1 MKKLLMFI
9 LAAFLFVGIVACDG
23 EGTIDVTEEP
33 TTVQVTEAPTEE
45 PTQAPT
51 EEPTTQVPTQ
61 EPTTEEPTTE
71 EPTTEE
77 PTTEEPT
84 TEEPT
89 TEEQT
94 EDPNIAK
101 VDSELAAINLTLADL
116 IAGAKLPKASADWS
130 VQFSWRTSNPY
141 IITAD
146 GFVNNPPVGS
156 DPALVTLTVRAQAG
170 AYSASKEFEFTVE
183 PYPEVEIAEKRLF
196 DFVGTSTEYVVTDQT
211 DVALYFTQ
219 GGELPYIDVETFFT
233 MMEGAIEPEL
243 LTFTMEAED
252 IMKIEYTYEYFDD
265 ILQEDV
271 VEVYSAHL
279 NFTDNTLR
287 VDNFDFFAGYV
298 ASTESNYGEGLNYV
312 DVDYVDGQ
320 EVIIDLGFYNID
332 LVNYL
337 DGETTVHLMPL
348 HALNIIFMSDIYY
361 QAYFNGDMIYGVDT
375 FDLSS
380 GNEETI
386 NLIHES
392 SYNNKEMS
400 VEVKL
405 ATYNSLA
412 LIMDYF
418 YGLKPDKNYDTY
430 YERLYASMKSII
442 TGTDNNLY
450 NKIFGFMYG
459 MDDLH
464 TSHVFYG
471 YYDARTMSGISI
483 SDLGPET
490 TAFYEGLWAVQDLLT
505 AKFGGY
511 TDDDLPEYSL
521 INDDTVAV
529 IHITGFTIDSPDA
542 FKATLDALPE
552 TVEDVVIDLSYNTGG
567 NIGAVMRIF
576 GYMTEEQYNYHSQN
590 PADGSAV
597 TYYIESDYV
606 AYDYNWYVL
615 TSSVTFSA
623 ANMFASMAKELG
635 IPVIGQQSSGGAS
648 SIGAFITPDGSAVMI
663 STNNVL
669 STRIGNEI
677 DGYQYVSVESGVPVD
692 YFLSNV
698 ASDDQLINAINEH
711 KAQTE

>member
-9 LAAFLFVGIVACDG
+9 LAAFLFLGIAACDG
-23 EGTIDVTEEP
+23 VDTDLTTDAPTQETTETPTTVEPTTEEP
-33 TTVQVTEAPTEE
+33 TTVEV
-45 PTQAPT
+45 
-51 EEPTTQVPTQ
+51 
-61 EPTTEEPTTE
+61 TTEEPTTE

-77 PTTEEPT
+77 PTTVEPT

-89 TEEQT
+89 TEAPTTNPFE
-94 EDPNIAK
+94 EK
-101 VDSELAAINLTLADL
+101 VTTELANIDITIEDL
-116 IAGAKLPKASADWS
+116 LAGAKLPLNTPDWS
-130 VQFSWRTSNPY
+130 VQFFWSTNNPY
-141 IITAD
+141 VITAD

-156 DPALVTLTVRAQAG
+156 DPVTVTLTVRGQAG
-170 AYSASKEFEFTVE
+170 NYSASKSFDFIVE
-183 PYPEVEIAEKRLF
+183 AYPEVEIAEKRLY
-196 DFVGTSTEYVVTDQT
+196 DFTGTSTEYVVADQV
-211 DVALYFTQ
+211 DFPLYFTA
-219 GGELPYIDVETFFT
+219 GGELPYVDVESFFT
-233 MMEGAIEPEL
+233 LLEGAIEPGLMTYEM
-243 LTFTMEAED
+243 TSED
-252 IMKIEYTYEYFDD
+252 VLKLEYTYEYFDD

-271 VEVYSAHL
+271 VEIYTATL
-279 NFTDNTLR
+279 NFTDNTLT
-287 VDNFDFFAGYV
+287 VNNFDFFAGYV
-298 ASTESNYGEGLNYV
+298 ASTESDYGEGLNYV
-312 DVDYVDGQ
+312 DTDYVDGQ

-332 LVNYL
+332 LVNYV

-348 HALNIIFMSDIYY
+348 HAANIIFMSDIYY
-361 QAYFNGDMIYGVDT
+361 QAYFNGDKIFGVDT

-380 GNEETI
+380 GNTETI

-392 SYNNKEMS
+392 SFNAKEMP
-400 VEVKL
+400 VEVKM
-405 ATYNSLA
+405 ASYNAIA

-418 YGLKPDKNYDTY
+418 YGLKPEKNYDTY
-430 YERLYASMKSII
+430 YERLQASMKSII

-471 YYDARTMSGISI
+471 YYDSRTTSGLSI

-490 TAFYEGLWAVQDLLT
+490 NAFYEGLWAVQDLLT
-505 AKFGGY
+505 EKFGGY
-511 TDDDLPEYSL
+511 TDEDLPEFSL
-521 INDDTVAV
+521 INDDTVAI
-529 IHITGFTIDSPDA
+529 IHITGFSIDTPDA
-542 FKATLDALPE
+542 FKATLDKLPE
-552 TVEDVVIDLSYNTGG
+552 TVVDVVIDLSYNTGG

-576 GYMTEEQYNYHSQN
+576 GYMTEEQFNYHSQN

-635 IPVIGQQSSGGAS
+635 IPVIGQKSSGGAS

-677 DGYQYVSVESGVPVD
+677 DGYEYVSVESGVPVD

-698 ASDDQLINAINEH
+698 ASDSQLINAIDQH
-711 KAQTE
+711 KAQSE